1 MGLRTLAKTT
11 RIANTYIITRPSQA
25 YTTAIGAYNVFAI
38 RGGPILITL
47 LGGVE
52 QAVNGAEDLDITIN
66 GTATDAAGAVA
77 INGGVGWPWVTTLNV
92 LGTLINGAQ
101 AVPLTPALL
110 HPKGFICGLTT
121 TYWTAGL
128 PAYVTCTF
136 ATGVSWTGEIF
147 MKYRKLSPY
156 SYVRLV

>member
-1 MGLRTLAKTT
+1 MGHAQKTKAS
-11 RIANTYIITRPSQA
+11 RNANTYIITRPSQT
-25 YTTAIGAYNVFAI
+25 YTTAIATYNVFAI
-38 RGGPILITL
+38 RGGPIVITL

-52 QAVNGAEDLDITIN
+52 LAVNGAEDLDVTVN
-66 GTATDAAGAVA
+66 GIATDAAGVVA
-77 INGGVGWPWVTTLNV
+77 INGGVGWPWVTSLNI

-128 PAYVTCTF
+128 PAYVTLTF
-136 ATGVSWTGEIF
+136 GTGVSWTGEIF

-156 SYVRLV
+156 SYVALV